1 MWRYGFLTSLDLI
14 STFVSKVQK
23 EKLHAELKQVLSQ
36 KRSQLRDTQSTDME
50 DPSNTDNKN
59 EVREKSTVVE
69 YSMNIS
75 SMKVYHSKYI

>member
-1 MWRYGFLTSLDLI
+1 MWRCGFLTSLDLI

-59 EVREKSTVVE
+59 EVREKKTLLW
-69 YSMNIS
+69 NTI
-75 SMKVYHSKYI
+75 

>member
-1 MWRYGFLTSLDLI
+1 MWRCGFLTSLDLI

-59 EVREKSTVVE
+59 EVREKSTAVE
-69 YSMNIS
+69 YSIS
-75 SMKVYHSKYI
+75 STKVYRSKHM